1 MRLLCTAPHGN
12 DDPAIQI
19 LKDQVEYL
27 REELKAER
35 ARTQHYRDAYEALV
49 DFRTK
54 QQLEFLRGDVLKMQ
68 RDANAPPAPPA
79 EPSGDTTPAW
89 LQAQLAAGG
98 HLEEDHPTLP
108 ENYGRTAEE
117 LEEATL
123 EQESER
129 REQERLAAAGH
140 TGMTQ

>member
-54 QQLEFLRGDVLKMQ
+54 QQLEFLRGDVAKMQ

-79 EPSGDTTPAW
+79 EPAPPGWPARPG
-89 LQAQLAAGG
+89 QRARPAPSA
-98 HLEEDHPTLP
+98 
-108 ENYGRTAEE
+108 
-117 LEEATL
+117 
-123 EQESER
+123 
-129 REQERLAAAGH
+129 
-140 TGMTQ
+140 

>member
-1 MRLLCTAPHGN
+1 M
-12 DDPAIQI
+12 
-19 LKDQVEYL
+19 
-27 REELKAER
+27 
-35 ARTQHYRDAYEALV
+35 

-54 QQLEFLRGDVLKMQ
+54 QQLEFLRGDVAKMQ

-79 EPSGDTTPAW
+79 EPPGDTTPAW

-98 HLEEDHPTLP
+98 HLEEDRPTLP